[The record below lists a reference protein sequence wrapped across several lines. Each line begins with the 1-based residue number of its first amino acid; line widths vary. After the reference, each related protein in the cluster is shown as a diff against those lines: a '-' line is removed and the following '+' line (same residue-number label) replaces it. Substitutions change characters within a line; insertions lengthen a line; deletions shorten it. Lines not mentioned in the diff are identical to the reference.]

1 MIVGER
7 VPSSSI
13 WAFWASNHA
22 FFGGWVGALKSGC
35 PNLHTNSDPRDT
47 DPSCIFWSFLSHR
60 FKKYSTIP
68 YYWLLLLKYVFNQFV
83 NPKHQGVSL
92 LSSDWIFLPNLPVHQ
107 TWTSPPVHET
117 WYTPEI
123 YHIYQKIWFGRCI
136 SFQTWLCWVAMLDLR
151 GVHLYKSYPF
161 QPC

>member
-1 MIVGER
+1 MGHFGR
-7 VPSSSI
+7 QSC
-13 WAFWASNHA
+13 FFF

-83 NPKHQGVSL
+83 KPQTSGCFIASIRL
-92 LSSDWIFLPNLPVHQ
+92 DIFAKPSGTPNVKISTRSWNLIH
-107 TWTSPPVHET
+107 
-117 WYTPEI
+117 PEI
-123 YHIYQKIWFGRCI
+123 YHIYQKLWFGRCI